1 MVNVGMKSIKQPF
14 EFMGVKFAPLVIP
27 FERRLQVSKR
37 NIHKGCLHSAINET
51 IVDDSTLQS
60 ITKSKY

>member
-37 NIHKGCLHSAINET
+37 NIHKECLHSAINET
-51 IVDDSTLQS
+51 IVDDSTL
-60 ITKSKY
+60 